1 MNNPKNI
8 QKGGFIHAHDFLKK
22 IISIGFEFETQST
35 TYPLVYDDDLKT
47 YRQFYSKDNV
57 LNFNCEVK
65 QEQLEKVA
73 SSSAA
78 AAAVAAAD
86 SAAAAPEQYNNIF
99 ELQLTQDTPE
109 IEIYYQPENIKIEN
123 LLKIEKMMESSSKK
137 PKIEVEG
144 FPPSESEGDSTSFL
158 RKDEPKTITIR
169 KNLVANL
176 EFIITFK
183 DIEPSNN
190 IIKDKFKIA
199 CKSIYTFMENMTEYQ
214 YELGYCL
221 FSNEKVLSQEDIEHE
236 KYIILSAMQKN
247 QITFYPQCTIKIN
260 YDDIIGFFVYFS
272 LDMDYYIP
280 FLKDI
285 IDGTNIIL
293 DLIDK
298 LPVISGLSVIQY
310 HKLKTWIFLY
320 MYYLMSYR
328 KFVEY
333 NGTYFKN
340 SLPFAV
346 RHTHQE
352 IFPNFGP
359 QNQLI
364 INVLKEAFNNKKQD
378 VYFDKLFGDQ
388 PTNTKDQYDF
398 GDGILIKNEITFFPY
413 DDEKIFLELR
423 RFNENISYN
432 SASYINLENYND
444 FTKKN
449 IDLTQFNLFINDF
462 YSQRRIPNFNYTPV
476 ANYNDSFIQGEKL
489 QIIINLITEFS
500 FRKFSPSGNNEVIND
515 ESPIENIL
523 RYLFWHFNSEFTI
536 GFSGF
541 FDPIKIARY
550 DKITNLDLIKIKYS
564 PEESLFFKHFVNISG
579 YNEFLI
585 KYFHPFDVFGLVLIQ
600 IMKII
605 IHIFDGMNLLD
616 IYRNYCKNSLANTR
630 SLPVGERPPISGN
643 FVPRNTTVADLLI
656 QLYRAMGLLYDAIFK
671 QEQITSLSVI
681 WWLNKNFS
689 DFIDRIKQHKQ
700 QLAIPPAAASA
711 AATSGGYLNN
721 WFHHCY

>member
-1 MNNPKNI
+1 MNNSKNI

-22 IISIGFEFETQST
+22 IISIGFEFETKST

-47 YRQFYSKDNV
+47 YRQFHSKDNV

-65 QEQLEKVA
+65 QEQLEKVT

-78 AAAVAAAD
+78 AAA
-86 SAAAAPEQYNNIF
+86 AAAAPEQYNNIF

-123 LLKIEKMMESSSKK
+123 LLKIEKNMMESSSKK

-144 FPPSESEGDSTSFL
+144 SPPSESEGDPTSFL

-221 FSNEKVLSQEDIEHE
+221 FSNEKVLSQHEDIEHE

-247 QITFYPQCTIKIN
+247 QIIFYPQCTVKIN
-260 YDDIIGFFVYFS
+260 YNDIIGFFVYFS

-280 FLKDI
+280 VLKDI
-285 IDGTNIIL
+285 IKDTNITL

-298 LPVISGLSVIQY
+298 SPVISGLSVIQY

-320 MYYLMSYR
+320 IYYLISYR

-359 QNQLI
+359 QNQSI
-364 INVLKEAFNNKKQD
+364 INVLKEAFNKEKQGA
-378 VYFDKLFGDQ
+378 YFDKLFGDQ
-388 PTNTKDQYDF
+388 PTNTEHQYDF

-413 DDEKIFLELR
+413 DADEKIFLELR
-423 RFNENISYN
+423 RFNENISGN

-449 IDLTQFNLFINDF
+449 IDLTEFNLFISDF
-462 YSQRRIPNFNYTPV
+462 YSQRRIPNFSYIPD

-489 QIIINLITEFS
+489 QIIINLITE
-500 FRKFSPSGNNEVIND
+500 SGNNEVIND

-523 RYLFWHFNSEFTI
+523 RYLFWHFNSEFNI
-536 GFSGF
+536 SFIEF
-541 FDPIKIARY
+541 FDPIKRARY

-564 PEESLFFKHFVNISG
+564 PEESLFFKHFVNMRG
-579 YNEFLI
+579 YNESLI
-585 KYFHPFDVFGLVLIQ
+585 KYFHPYDVFGLVLIK

-605 IHIFDGMNLLD
+605 INIYDGMNLHD
-616 IYRNYCKNSLANTR
+616 IYLNYCKNPLANK
-630 SLPVGERPPISGN
+630 
-643 FVPRNTTVADLLI
+643 TVADLLM
-656 QLYRAMGLLYDAIFK
+656 QLYRAMGLLYYAILEQK
-671 QEQITSLSVI
+671 QITSLSVILSVI
-681 WWLNKNFS
+681 WWLNKNLFNY
-689 DFIDRIKQHKQ
+689 IDRIKQHKQ
-700 QLAIPPAAASA
+700 PVQLPTPSVVAPAYAA

>member
-1 MNNPKNI
+1 MNNSKNI

-47 YRQFYSKDNV
+47 YRQFHSKDNV

-65 QEQLEKVA
+65 QEQLEKIA

-78 AAAVAAAD
+78 AADSAAAAAD
-86 SAAAAPEQYNNIF
+86 SAAAAPEQFNNIF

-123 LLKIEKMMESSSKK
+123 LLKIEKIMTEPSSKK
-137 PKIEVEG
+137 PKIEVQG
-144 FPPSESEGDSTSFL
+144 FPPSESEGEPTSFL
-158 RKDEPKTITIR
+158 HKDEPKTVTIR

-221 FSNEKVLSQEDIEHE
+221 FSNEKVLSQHENIEHE

-272 LDMDYYIP
+272 LDIDYYIP
-280 FLKDI
+280 ILEI
-285 IDGTNIIL
+285 IINHTNNIL
-293 DLIDK
+293 DLIDNQ
-298 LPVISGLSVIQY
+298 PVISGLSVIQY

-320 MYYLMSYR
+320 MYYLISYS

-359 QNQLI
+359 QNQSI
-364 INVLKEAFNNKKQD
+364 INVLKEAFNKEKQD
-378 VYFDKLFGDQ
+378 AYFDKLFGDQ

-398 GDGILIKNEITFFPY
+398 GNGILIKNEITFFPY

-423 RFNENISYN
+423 RFNENINGN

-449 IDLTQFNLFINDF
+449 IDLTEFNLFISNF
-462 YSQRRIPNFNYTPV
+462 YSRRRIPNFDYIPD

-489 QIIINLITEFS
+489 KIIINLITE
-500 FRKFSPSGNNEVIND
+500 SGNNEVIND

-523 RYLFWHFNSEFTI
+523 RYLFWYFDSEFNI
-536 GFSGF
+536 SFSEF
-541 FDPIKIARY
+541 FDPIKKARY

-564 PEESLFFKHFVNISG
+564 PEESLFFKHFVNIRD
-579 YNEFLI
+579 YNKFLI
-585 KYFHPFDVFGLVLIQ
+585 KYFHPYDVFGLVLIQ

-616 IYRNYCKNSLANTR
+616 IYLNYCKNSLANK
-630 SLPVGERPPISGN
+630 
-643 FVPRNTTVADLLI
+643 TVADLLM
-656 QLYRAMGLLYDAIFK
+656 QLYRAMGLLYHAILE
-671 QEQITSLSVI
+671 QNQITSLSVILSVI
-681 WWLNKNFS
+681 WWLNKNFP

-700 QLAIPPAAASA
+700 QLLAAPFVEASA
-711 AATSGGYLNN
+711 AVATSGGYLNN